1 MTHPG
6 CLISCLEVRLPFPS
20 AFKQEKGFP
29 PWVGEKKKIIKIF
42 PLGGKTSWFPFR
54 VTDSAF
60 LKQFAI
66 DLCVT
71 LRVLFHFGCK
81 HTLR

>member
-29 PWVGEKKKIIKIF
+29 PWVGEKKKNNQNF
-42 PLGGKTSWFPFR
+42 PPRWKNLLVSIP
-54 VTDSAF
+54 
-60 LKQFAI
+60 
-66 DLCVT
+66 CY
-71 LRVLFHFGCK
+71 
-81 HTLR
+81 